1 MSDMA
6 EPERTDRMLL
16 LRIRRCVFES
26 RIKKDLTGNREDTGI

>member
-1 MSDMA
+1 MA
-6 EPERTDRMLL
+6 EPERTDSLPL